1 MEMSKFFYTSS
12 QVESRKLL
20 TPSNH
25 LPSPNIIQPSSLA
38 SSFLL
43 KEPKKVFDPLH
54 DL

>member
-12 QVESRKLL
+12 QVESRKL

-25 LPSPNIIQPSSLA
+25 LPSPNIIQPSSQA

-54 DL
+54 DF